1 MKINTLAAIVATGL
15 ALGLNIAPAVAETST
30 TKGQK
35 LCEEAAA
42 VKFPD
47 AQDINIDKGDTRS
60 TDAMLWFT
68 LLIKKGDGPS
78 DKVRCTV
85 DRAASKAT
93 VYAS

>member
-1 MKINTLAAIVATGL
+1 MKINTLAAIAAIGL
-15 ALGLNIAPAVAETST
+15 SLGLTIAPAVADTST
-30 TKGQK
+30 IKGQK

-42 VKFPD
+42 LKFPD
-47 AQDINIDKGDTRS
+47 ALDINVDKGDTRS

-68 LLIKKGDGPS
+68 LLVKKGDGPS

-85 DRAASKAT
+85 DRTAGKAT